1 MSKETKPDTWMPL
14 VIGDY
19 LKDTTRLTT
28 EQHGAYLLLIM
39 SYWVEGPPADDD
51 EELAAITRLDARA
64 WKKAREKLLRFFR
77 IEAGQWRHKR
87 VDEEL
92 ERWATKKAA
101 YSARAAAG
109 GRAKAAK
116 SSAASSASSTPEV
129 GEKQEKSREK
139 GCLKSAPQPASRE
152 VDAPSGQS
160 TLSGRRSDDEPMARS
175 SSLRAWSGPADIRDE
190 FARALGE
197 DWVKSYLDDAEWQGE
212 PERAIIPARQS
223 AAIKITSS
231 EARPVLKK
239 LNLKVLEKAA

>member
-1 MSKETKPDTWMPL
+1 MSKDAKPDTWMPL

-116 SSAASSASSTPEV
+116 RTPSSSASSTPEA
-129 GEKQEKSREK
+129 GEKQEKARET

-152 VDAPSGQS
+152 VDAPTGQS
-160 TLSGRRSDDEPMARS
+160 TLSGRRSADERADGS
-175 SSLRAWSGPADIRDE
+175 SPPRAWSGPAEVRDE
-190 FARALGE
+190 FVRALGE
-197 DWVKSYLDDAEWQGE
+197 GWVKSYLDDAEWRDE
-212 PERAIIPARQS
+212 PERAIIPARRS

-239 LNLKVLEKAA
+239 LNLTVLEKAA

>member
-1 MSKETKPDTWMPL
+1 MSKDAKPDTWMPL

-51 EELAAITRLDARA
+51 EELAAITRLDAKA
-64 WKKAREKLLRFFR
+64 WKKNRDKLLRFFR
-77 IEAGQWRHKR
+77 IDDGVWRHKR

-116 SSAASSASSTPEV
+116 SGASSSASSTSEAAF
-129 GEKQEKSREK
+129 EHAKSAAN
-139 GCLKSAPQPASRE
+139 GCLDVAPQPASRE
-152 VDAPSGQS
+152 VDAPTGQS
-160 TLSGRRSDDEPMARS
+160 TLSGRRRADERAEGS
-175 SSLRAWSGPADIRDE
+175 SPPRAWSGPEDVRDA

-197 DWVKSYLDDAEWQGE
+197 RWVRSYIDTSTWQDV
-212 PERAIIPARQS
+212 PERAIIPGTGQAGK
-223 AAIKITSS
+223 AITSS
-231 EARPVLKK
+231 EARPVLRK
-239 LNLKVLEKAA
+239 LGLIVLERAA